1 METIM
6 NPCHY
11 DTENFVFTYLN
22 KHGEKA
28 LTIKRKNADLN
39 RYDKD
44 SVYKTFY
51 EGNEGFSPGLPACI
65 DIAPLFSED
74 TSADIH
80 IHKVGQFFTPWFKA
94 TKDCRIELE
103 YGIKRFY
110 ALEAYHLLESGPDQ
124 FAHALKGHRKTYDD
138 ILARVPELYKK
149 RDETATLLKK
159 NFQDKGVSTGR
170 GSTIFDTINH
180 VWVMYETAAKHPDK
194 PEYLWSVSHFTPA
207 FRPAEGFTRFVEK
220 NGGLISNQSCFEFIM
235 QQQKE
240 IYGGCATDL
249 DKVEFDI
256 TRIHAIIAQL
266 ELILDIPFAKTAVLE
281 TTD

>member
-1 METIM
+1 M
-6 NPCHY
+6 NPRHY

-28 LTIKRKNADLN
+28 LTIKRKNADM
-39 RYDKD
+39 RGFTYTPP
-44 SVYKTFY
+44 YKSYY
-51 EGNEGFSPGLPACI
+51 ESDIVEGAIFGFPSCI

-74 TSADIH
+74 TSADMH

-94 TKDCRIELE
+94 TTDCRVELE
-103 YGIKRFY
+103 YGIKRFC
-110 ALEAYHLLESGPDQ
+110 ALEAYHLLEAGPDQ

-149 RDETATLLKK
+149 RDETAALLKK

-170 GSTIFDTINH
+170 GSTIFDTLCR
-180 VWVMYETAAKHPDK
+180 VWVMYETGKQHPEK
-194 PEYLWSVSHFTPA
+194 PEYLWRVQQLGKTFQPEIYTTESFAPFA
-207 FRPAEGFTRFVEK
+207 A
-220 NGGLISNQSCFEFIM
+220 LSNQECFAFVMEE
-235 QQQKE
+235 QKKMYS
-240 IYGGCATDL
+240 ICATDL

-266 ELILDIPFAKTAVLE
+266 ELILDIPFAKTAVPE
-281 TTD
+281 PTD